1 MRYIPLSSVDK
12 SELDSWIARSNE
24 ILEEMQAEPDER
36 MRKAIIH
43 RNRAHWR
50 EQTLLDFLSH
60 LSNGKCWYTE
70 ARFTAEY
77 PQLEHFRP
85 KSCARNEDW
94 VKCHN
99 GYWWLAFDLENYRL
113 AKPMPNVRK
122 GAYFPL
128 RERNMAVST
137 PGIAC
142 SRESPMF
149 LDPTNQ
155 DDVELLGFN
164 ALGQVEPCAKPVVDL
179 DDWDVVRIEFSIK
192 RYGLNDENLVVA
204 RKSVWDG
211 LISRFSEYQQVFTKA
226 RRERCAASAGRALQI
241 RKDLAKELDP
251 SREFSAVVL
260 ECFKKHE
267 VGQILL
273 SQLLSHQLAA

>member
-1 MRYIPLSSVDK
+1 MRYIALSSVDK
-12 SELDSWIARSNE
+12 SELSDWISRSNE
-24 ILEEMQAEPDER
+24 ILDEMKAEPDEKK
-36 MRKAIIH
+36 RKAIIH
-43 RNRAHWR
+43 RNKSHWR
-50 EQTLLDFLSH
+50 ETRLIDFLKR

-94 VKCHN
+94 VKCHD

-122 GAYFPL
+122 GTYFPL
-128 RERNMAVST
+128 RERMTAVNS

-164 ALGQVEPCAKPVVDL
+164 ALGQVEPCAEPLVDM
-179 DDWDVVRIEFSIK
+179 DEWDRKRIEFSIK
-192 RYGLNDENLVVA
+192 RYGLNDENLVTA

-211 LISRFSEYQQVFTKA
+211 LIKQFSEYQQVASKA
-226 RRERCAASAGRALQI
+226 KNERCAFSAGKAQQI
-241 RKDLAKELDP
+241 REDLAKELDP
-251 SREFSAVVL
+251 SREFSALVL
-260 ECFKKHE
+260 ECFKKHK
-267 VGQILL
+267 VGRVLL
-273 SQLLSHQLAA
+273 PQLLSYQLAA